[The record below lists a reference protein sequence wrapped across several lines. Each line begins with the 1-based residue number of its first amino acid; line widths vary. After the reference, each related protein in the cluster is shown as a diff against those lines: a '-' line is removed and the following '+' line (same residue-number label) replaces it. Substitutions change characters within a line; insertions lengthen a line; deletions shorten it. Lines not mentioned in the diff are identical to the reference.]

1 MSGRQVNRM
10 KRRQLVKLQD
20 RMAVLQREL
29 LDSDRQIESVD
40 REMAEVTAGAHQT
53 IERYVDSLAQV
64 ANLDDSRVEP
74 GAAVLDKLVYWRWHG
89 VETREQADEELLQE
103 VALRSV
109 NKTDL
114 ALLLSSIDHTAILLW
129 ANLPES
135 LRGLHGDALVAAG
148 MEKLT
153 LEDFEQELVRDAR
166 WTEMRVRWIRMG
178 WRGAATEGEFSRA
191 FVRAV
196 VERVALIQD
205 GQGDDLVRGGLSLL
219 HDTVIDE
226 QLNKV
231 RPEARAMMEKAF
243 KERLD
248 REFDQIQSRRGAAPV
263 VNGSSKD
270 EFMTTAKRIL
280 DPLTLDDRK
289 SVLEEVAAELQPK
302 PPPRV
307 IYSDHALMRHGREL
321 WEETYKDGNSDEE
334 VRDAL
339 RAVSSEQWSDAVS
352 MFAAKWA
359 VHAFQRLMTS
369 HTFAAAL
376 MCSDVQK
383 EVLEGIERQ
392 WDGFLVLVPN
402 GMLVAGGF
410 EFTRVLVATYSYGAW
425 LGLLAPDGVG
435 FRLLDDEANDLPALL
450 ASDEADL
457 AQDSPSQRC
466 LILAKRLVAGLLL
479 NLQDATTHKIRKVE
493 ARPKSRGREAEPEHR
508 IVTIGTPLE
517 IDCRDAVRE
526 YVERGTRSSE
536 KTGRHNRGMPTV
548 QWMVRGHYRMQAHGP
563 QHALRRKQWIKPF
576 WKGNEAALIQTRAR
590 VPS

>member
-1 MSGRQVNRM
+1 M
-10 KRRQLVKLQD
+10 KRRQLAKLQD

-29 LDSDRQIESVD
+29 LDSNRQIESVD
-40 REMAEVTAGAHQT
+40 REMVEVTSGAHQT
-53 IERYVDSLAQV
+53 IERYVDSLAQI

-74 GAAVLDKLVYWRWHG
+74 GAAVFDKLVYWRWHG
-89 VETREQADEELLQE
+89 VETREQASEELLQE
-103 VALRSV
+103 VAIRSV

-135 LRGLHGDALVAAG
+135 LRGLHGEALVEAG
-148 MEKLT
+148 VERLT

-166 WTEMRVRWIRMG
+166 WTEMRMRWIRMG
-178 WRGAATEGEFSRA
+178 WRGAATEWEFSRA

-205 GQGDDLVRGGLSLL
+205 AQGDDIVRGGLSLL

-226 QLNKV
+226 QLNKA
-231 RPEARAMMEKAF
+231 RPEARALMERAF

-248 REFDQIQSRRGAAPV
+248 REFDQIQSRRPPKMSHERALGVVTQFLADTNNVAATEALATV
-263 VNGSSKD
+263 
-270 EFMTTAKRIL
+270 ERIL
-280 DPLTLDDRK
+280 DPLTQDDRK
-289 SVLEEVAAELQPK
+289 IVLDRVAATITK
-302 PPPRV
+302 TAVRSV
-307 IYSDHALMRHGREL
+307 YSDHALMRHGRDL
-321 WEETYKDGNSDEE
+321 WEDTYKDGNSDEE
-334 VRDAL
+334 VRGAL

-410 EFTRVLVATYSYGAW
+410 EFSRVLVATYSYGAW

-435 FRLLDDEANDLPALL
+435 FRLLDDEAKDLPSLL
-450 ASDEADL
+450 ASDETDL

-479 NLQDATTHKIRKVE
+479 NLQDAGTH
-493 ARPKSRGREAEPEHR
+493 
-508 IVTIGTPLE
+508 
-517 IDCRDAVRE
+517 
-526 YVERGTRSSE
+526 SSE

-548 QWMVRGHYRMQAHGP
+548 QWMVRGHYAMQPHGP
-563 QHALRRKQWIKPF
+563 RSTLRKKIWRKPF
-576 WKGNEAALIQTRAR
+576 WKGSEAALIQTRAR